1 MVLFTI
7 GFPGGAAVK
16 NPPAKA
22 GDAENTGSVL
32 GSGRSFGEGNGN
44 PLQDSCIKNPMDR
57 GAWWAVVHGV
67 TIELDIIEQLNNN
80 KPHMLIAWYLTGKIN
95 KLFFKFLKNSALQKP
110 CKKDKETTTAWKE
123 IFANRK

>member
-32 GSGRSFGEGNGN
+32 GSGRSCGEGNGN

-80 KPHMLIAWYLTGKIN
+80 KPHMLIA
-95 KLFFKFLKNSALQKP
+95 
-110 CKKDKETTTAWKE
+110 
-123 IFANRK
+123 

>member
-7 GFPGGAAVK
+7 GLPGGAAVK

-22 GDAENTGSVL
+22 DAENTGSVL

-67 TIELDIIEQLNNN
+67 TIELDTIEQLNNN
-80 KPHMLIAWYLTGKIN
+80 KPYMLIA
-95 KLFFKFLKNSALQKP
+95 
-110 CKKDKETTTAWKE
+110 
-123 IFANRK
+123 